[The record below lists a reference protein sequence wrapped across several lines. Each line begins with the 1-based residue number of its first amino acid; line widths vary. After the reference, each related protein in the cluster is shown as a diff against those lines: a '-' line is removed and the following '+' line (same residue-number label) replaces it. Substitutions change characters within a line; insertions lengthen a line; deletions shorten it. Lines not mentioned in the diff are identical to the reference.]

1 MEEEQRAADDDAGA
15 HAVPEEPQDGPAQ
28 RNGPEQD
35 EEPPQQPDHLRL
47 QDLEGWLLANGLR
60 AAPPAAAAA
69 AAAIPNQQQQQ
80 PHPQQQPQQD
90 QDQPNQGANLAI
102 EEQARL
108 DAEENYTRRIHQQV
122 FGAKIQQEEQKQRER
137 RQFLATLEGWTIDL
151 HTADKGIV
159 AGLPLRR
166 LAEHCDTLYK
176 LAETW
181 DNFSH
186 EENNPQQ
193 QRQQSQRMSFSLD
206 IYPRASVREFV
217 SALLREEA
225 EEENEATTNTNTRT
239 AAVQD
244 ISPSALVDCCLMAHY
259 LCADRMLKDITDVLV
274 QSIDTSNCLSL
285 CRLADQLNLPVLFER
300 SLAHMM
306 QTIGDLEST
315 DTWEDLTPELR
326 DRIAAIKSAIE
337 SSVNDSQSRVYFAS
351 LDEYLAIF
359 AERVQYFRERLAEAK
374 EQQQQQSG
382 THGTRAWFDAQTKIE
397 RQEERVRTLEI
408 AFREHK
414 QMFTSKRLRTD

>member
-1 MEEEQRAADDDAGA
+1 MEEEQQRAADDAGA
-15 HAVPEEPQDGPAQ
+15 HAVPQEPQDGPAQ
-28 RNGPEQD
+28 RNGPE
-35 EEPPQQPDHLRL
+35 EEPPQPDHLRL
-47 QDLEGWLLANGLR
+47 QDLEGWLLFNGLR
-60 AAPPAAAAA
+60 AAPAAAAA
-69 AAAIPNQQQQQ
+69 APVIPQQQQQ
-80 PHPQQQPQQD
+80 DQD

-122 FGAKIQQEEQKQRER
+122 FGATIQQEEQKERER

-151 HTADKGIV
+151 HTADDGIV

-166 LAEHCDTLYK
+166 LAEHCDTLYT

-181 DNFSH
+181 ENFSH
-186 EENNPQQ
+186 QENNPQQ
-193 QRQQSQRMSFSLD
+193 QRQQRMSFSLD
-206 IYPRASVREFV
+206 IYPRASVCEFV
-217 SALLREEA
+217 SALLVEDGEEEA
-225 EEENEATTNTNTRT
+225 KTNTRS

-337 SSVNDSQSRVYFAS
+337 SSVNDSQSRVYFSS

-374 EQQQQQSG
+374 EQQQQHQSG
-382 THGTRAWFDAQTKIE
+382 THGTRAWLDAQTKIE